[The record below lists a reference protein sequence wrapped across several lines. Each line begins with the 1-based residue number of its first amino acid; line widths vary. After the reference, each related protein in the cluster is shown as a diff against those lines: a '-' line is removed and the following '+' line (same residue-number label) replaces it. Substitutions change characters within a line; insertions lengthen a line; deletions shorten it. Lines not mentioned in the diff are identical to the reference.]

1 MALTMAA
8 TYAYAA
14 ASSTANV
21 HAASDV
27 TAAAENR
34 SRSAG
39 AAERYGNP
47 EEL

>member
-1 MALTMAA
+1 MALAMAA
-8 TYAYAA
+8 TYAA
-14 ASSTANV
+14 ASSTANT

-39 AAERYGNP
+39 TAEGYGNP